1 MLSDIN
7 DDQSEP
13 LGMKSCRE
21 FQEKLK
27 TAEWGLDA
35 HAELRVM
42 PAFGMKEQ
50 IRDFWRRRR
59 RICRVFPPLISQLSA
74 YP

>member
-13 LGMKSCRE
+13 LGMKICRE

-27 TAEWGLDA
+27 TAEWGGTA
-35 HAELRVM
+35 ERGAQGHASLRDER
-42 PAFGMKEQ
+42 A
-50 IRDFWRRRR
+50 D
-59 RICRVFPPLISQLSA
+59 
-74 YP
+74 